1 LLEALHTADSEVT
14 AHAARTHHAQ
24 ANITQNNGEPA
35 MAEEI
40 IEVTI
45 RPDGKVEMRV
55 NGIPGMDCLAQ
66 TQDLA
71 RLLGGEV
78 EAQELTAEA
87 YQDVEQHQQGRLWH

>member
-1 LLEALHTADSEVT
+1 M
-14 AHAARTHHAQ
+14 
-24 ANITQNNGEPA
+24 GEPA

-55 NGIPGMDCLAQ
+55 TGVPGMDCLAQ
-66 TQDLA
+66 TQDLTT
-71 RLLGGEV
+71 LLGGEV

-87 YQDVEQHQQGRLWH
+87 YQDAEQHQQGRQWH

>member
-1 LLEALHTADSEVT
+1 
-14 AHAARTHHAQ
+14 
-24 ANITQNNGEPA
+24 

-45 RPDGKVEMRV
+45 RPDGKVEMNV
-55 NGIPGMDCLAQ
+55 TGVPGMDCLER
-66 TQDLA
+66 TGELI

-87 YQDVEQHQQGRLWH
+87 YQDVTETEAETDRLWH

>member
-1 LLEALHTADSEVT
+1 
-14 AHAARTHHAQ
+14 
-24 ANITQNNGEPA
+24 

-45 RPDGKVEMRV
+45 RPDGKVEMQV
-55 NGIPGMDCLAQ
+55 TGVPGMDCLAQ
-66 TQDLA
+66 TQDLT

-87 YQDVEQHQQGRLWH
+87 YQDADQQDQQDRLWH